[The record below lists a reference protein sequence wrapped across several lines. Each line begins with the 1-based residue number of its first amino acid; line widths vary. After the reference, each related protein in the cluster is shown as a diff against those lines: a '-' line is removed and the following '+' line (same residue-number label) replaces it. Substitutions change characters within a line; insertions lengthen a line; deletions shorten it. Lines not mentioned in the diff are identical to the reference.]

1 MARRTTGR
9 DRGRAVTRE
18 SGAPGEL
25 EAAAAPGSPIAAAV
39 SPHASPARLS
49 RYAIFVE
56 VVEEGSFTKV
66 AERIGYTQSAVSQ
79 TVKALERE
87 LGCTL
92 VERGR
97 DGVSLTKDGRQF
109 MPYLQAVA
117 RDERALAEKR
127 REVLGLGSATI
138 TIGTFTSVSRNL
150 LPRPMR
156 EFRRLYPSVRFNLRQ
171 SEYTSIAEWVR
182 TGACD
187 LGFTNLADAES
198 AGLEYR
204 PLGTDRMMAVVPHAN
219 PLAEKDVLSLADLA
233 EQPFILLDEGRESV
247 TLHAFAQAGL
257 SPHVCY
263 EVTDD
268 YSILAMVRQ
277 GLGVTIL
284 YEMMLVGFEAGVEVR
299 PILEEPRRTI
309 TLGWRDSATLPLAAR
324 RFSEYLV
331 RELG

>member
-1 MARRTTGR
+1 MQRRTSGPSGQAQGR
-9 DRGRAVTRE
+9 RNAPERG
-18 SGAPGEL
+18 GAPGRKP
-25 EAAAAPGSPIAAAV
+25 APG
-39 SPHASPARLS
+39 ASPAPAAPARYS
-49 RYAIFVE
+49 RYAIFAE

-66 AERIGYTQSAVSQ
+66 AARIGYTQSAVSQ

-97 DGVSLTKDGRQF
+97 DGVTLTKDGRQF

-127 REVLGLGSATI
+127 REVQGLVSATI

-156 EFRRLYPSVRFNLRQ
+156 EFRELYPTVRFDLRQ

-204 PLGTDRMMAVVPHAN
+204 SFGTDRMMAVVPPDN

-233 EQPFILLDEGRESV
+233 TQPFILLDEGRESV
-247 TLHAFAQAGL
+247 TLHAFARAGL
-257 SPHVCY
+257 EPRVCY

-284 YEMMLVGFEAGVEVR
+284 YEMMLVGFESGVEVR
-299 PILEEPRRTI
+299 PIREEPRRTI
-309 TLGWRDSATLPLAAR
+309 TLGWRDSKTLPLAAR
-324 RFSEYLV
+324 RFSEYLI
-331 RELG
+331 RELA

>member
-1 MARRTTGR
+1 MPQQPDAQARY
-9 DRGRAVTRE
+9 
-18 SGAPGEL
+18 
-25 EAAAAPGSPIAAAV
+25 
-39 SPHASPARLS
+39 S
-49 RYAIFVE
+49 RYSVFVD

-66 AERIGYTQSAVSQ
+66 ANRIGYTQSAVSQ

-92 VERGR
+92 VERSR
-97 DGVSLTKDGRQF
+97 DGVTLTKDGQQF

-117 RDERALAEKR
+117 RDERALAEKQ
-127 REVLGLGSATI
+127 REVQGLGRASI

-150 LPRPMR
+150 LPHPMLD
-156 EFRRLYPSVRFNLRQ
+156 FRRLYPSVRFNLRQ

-182 TGACD
+182 NGECD

-198 AGLEYR
+198 AGLESHSFG
-204 PLGTDRMMAVVPHAN
+204 PDRMMAVVPPEN
-219 PLAEKDVLSLADLA
+219 PLAEKDELTLADLA
-233 EQPFILLDEGRESV
+233 TQPFILLDEGRESV
-247 TLHAFAQAGL
+247 TLHAFEQEGL
-257 SPHVCY
+257 SPRVCY

-284 YEMMLVGFEAGVEVR
+284 YEMMLVGFESGVVVR
-299 PILEEPRRTI
+299 PIREEPRRTI
-309 TLGWRDSATLPLAAR
+309 TLGWRNSATLPLAAR
-324 RFSEYLV
+324 RFAEYLI